1 MFARLRDENMLDMIS
16 ICYFIL
22 LERKYGTELE
32 HYDEKKN
39 DYSLK
44 KCIKVNEDCLE
55 LMKSI
60 QKLLLE
66 SIKIQN
72 KTEDQFEKL
81 KECKCDFDKY
91 LAYMNRLSEVLEIVV
106 TPKGK

>member
-1 MFARLRDENMLDMIS
+1 MLDMIS
-16 ICYFIL
+16 ICSFIL

-32 HYDEKKN
+32 HYDKKKN
-39 DYSLK
+39 DYFLK
-44 KCIKVNEDCLE
+44 KCIKANENYLE
-55 LMKSI
+55 LMKST
-60 QKLLLE
+60 QKILLE

-81 KECKCDFDKY
+81 KECKCAFDEY

-106 TPKGK
+106 TPKGE

>member
-1 MFARLRDENMLDMIS
+1 MLDMIS
-16 ICYFIL
+16 ICSFIL

-32 HYDEKKN
+32 HYDKKKN
-39 DYSLK
+39 DYFLK
-44 KCIKVNEDCLE
+44 KCIKANENYLE
-55 LMKSI
+55 LMKST

-81 KECKCDFDKY
+81 KECKCAFDEC

-106 TPKGK
+106 TPKGE